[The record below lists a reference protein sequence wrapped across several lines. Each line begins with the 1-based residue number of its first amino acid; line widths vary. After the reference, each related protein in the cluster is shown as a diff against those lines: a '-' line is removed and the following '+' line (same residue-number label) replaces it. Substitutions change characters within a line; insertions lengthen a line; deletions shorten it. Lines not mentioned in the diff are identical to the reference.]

1 MAYAFVYSSG
11 KNEIVDIFTYA
22 DADAAAYAAYAAAA
36 DAAYAD
42 AAYAAAYAAD
52 AADAAAYAA
61 AAAAAASAATS
72 EINSELSTEFY
83 LAEIAAI
90 KSEIKRPL
98 WPKDAP
104 AEWQELAERYLSALS
119 ERGLDYWAEEY
130 SGWLRGEFNRERLLN
145 CAQMPDSIAKGSVA
159 AQLQYLSAV
168 QRAYFGETR
177 VLYLGEA
184 SAGKTSLIRCL
195 HGEAINEHE
204 VATPRVEIRSRQ
216 LSNSDGERLRVH
228 DWDFGGQVLMHAMHQ
243 FFLSENVVYVVVADM
258 RREES
263 LEYWLEYARVFGK
276 GAATLVLLNKVDL
289 LEHREQTPFKFD
301 PEVLKQRYPFI
312 VDFVKISC
320 AKDVNLDYVRQ
331 AIDQLCWR
339 QQVLSGTTPKSWFQV
354 KELVQA
360 ENKDHISF
368 ERFRELCSQCDL
380 LPADAIGAASEA
392 IIAPT
397 IDALTQLGAALY
409 YREIGAK
416 VVLNP
421 EWMTRAI
428 YYAINAAEAAGI
440 EYLTPETIADL
451 YAQGYQKGEL
461 DLSID
466 KSDAEFLLQLMQK
479 FELAFTESDNP
490 SNYYLP
496 MVAPVAVPKAG
507 KEFGHGSYF
516 RFQLDFLPPALF
528 YRFIT
533 LCGAEVIPGRLW
545 RTGAQLLSA
554 GMVVQVEYQKREQC
568 ILLRTRLEGNGDYVE
583 KLRARLYKLMGDSY
597 QDIEYR
603 VEYYRSDGHVFLWK
617 QVLAYLGRG
626 SELVPDINGN
636 EVPWLADDL
645 RRSFARSNQQA
656 ESMGREFQVVQS
668 VQRPASGDVNIYLK
682 AEGGKA
688 DAQGG
693 SAEANA
699 KSESDADATATASAE
714 VNIEVQLDRFG
725 AELKELVREL
735 ERAQQD
741 DGETIDQQQYQRVL
755 REMNNM
761 REDLREAKETKPG
774 AGLQRNL
781 QSGWDN
787 LQKAAKGLEN
797 VERIGSALGKIGAQM
812 AQIPWSN
819 IPGLS

>member
-1 MAYAFVYSSG
+1 M
-11 KNEIVDIFTYA
+11 
-22 DADAAAYAAYAAAA
+22 
-36 DAAYAD
+36 
-42 AAYAAAYAAD
+42 
-52 AADAAAYAA
+52 
-61 AAAAAASAATS
+61 
-72 EINSELSTEFY
+72 
-83 LAEIAAI
+83 
-90 KSEIKRPL
+90 
-98 WPKDAP
+98 
-104 AEWQELAERYLSALS
+104 S

-440 EYLTPETIADL
+440 EYLTPERLADL
-451 YAQGYQKGEL
+451 YAQGYQKKEL

-479 FELAFTESDNP
+479 FELSFTDPDHP

-496 MVAPVAVPKAG
+496 MVAPVTVPQAG
-507 KEFGHGSYF
+507 KEFDYGSYF
-516 RFQLDFLPPALF
+516 RFQLNFLPPALF

-583 KLRARLYKLMGDSY
+583 KLRARLYKLLGDSY
-597 QDIEYR
+597 QAIKCR
-603 VEYYRSDGHVFLWK
+603 VEYYRADGYVFLWP
-617 QVLAYLGRG
+617 QVLAYLERG
-626 SELVPDINGN
+626 SKLVPDINGN
-636 EVPWLADDL
+636 EVPWNDDDL
-645 RRSFARSNQQA
+645 WRSFARGKQQA
-656 ESMGREFQVVQS
+656 EVMGRELQLVRS
-668 VQRPASGDVNIYLK
+668 VQKVGSGDVNFYLTVEGAK
-682 AEGGKA
+682 AGA
-688 DAQGG
+688 
-693 SAEANA
+693 SAT
-699 KSESDADATATASAE
+699 SESDAYATATASAE
-714 VNIEVQLDRFG
+714 VNIDMQLDLLG
-725 AELKELVREL
+725 AELKELERGL

-755 REMNNM
+755 REMKNM
-761 REDLREAKETKPG
+761 REDLREAKDAKPG

-781 QSGWDN
+781 QAGWDN

-797 VERIGSALGKIGAQM
+797 IERIGSALGKIGAQI